1 MASYEGISEEPHR
14 SLEAGTLHRKF
25 SYPNGRIGATSTD
38 SGPHKPL
45 SRHGRSALGLSA
57 TSLRKKSDV
66 TVLAK
71 IPCGGLRSVLMNLQE
86 IFLNTKVSFLFV
98 FVIVAFVLYFLNLN
112 QGWVF
117 AASLLGL
124 VPLAERLSFLT
135 EQLAL
140 YTGPTIGGLLN
151 ATCGNA
157 TELIISLF
165 ALHKGEIEV
174 VKWSLLGS
182 ILSNLLLVLG
192 SSLFAGGIKNLGKA
206 QNYDKKES
214 DVGIGLLFVGALCHL
229 LAVVYTYA
237 YATVETDFFPSNK
250 LEMSRVCCIFM
261 LVAYGMH
268 LFFQLKAHSQVFDS
282 EEVNALVDDGD
293 DAVGEEEPVLT
304 WWSAFAWLA
313 FMTVLVAVLSEFIVN
328 TIQEASEYWG
338 LSISFTSIILLPIVG
353 NAAEHAGAVMFAV
366 KSKLDITLGVAL
378 GSATQISM
386 FVIPV
391 SVIVAWIMGID
402 MDLDFK
408 MLETGSLLMTILV
421 TALVLQDGT
430 SNYMKGAI
438 LLFCYVVIAVCFLAV
453 KIPTT
458 LDMVSDGNLRT
469 SVGTL
474 RPLNA

>member
-66 TVLAK
+66 AVLAK

-124 VPLAERLSFLT
+124 VPLAERLSFL
-135 EQLAL
+135 Q
-140 YTGPTIGGLLN
+140 IGGLLN

-206 QNYDKKES
+206 QNYDKES
-214 DVGIGLLFVGALCHL
+214 DVGIGLLFVGGLCHL

-268 LFFQLKAHSQVFDS
+268 LFFQLKAHSQLFDS

-453 KIPTT
+453 KMPTT